1 MKNKLGILGG
11 GQLGMFICQAAKK
24 HNVKT
29 TIFSNSQKF
38 SAKGFCDNF
47 LIGSFSDKVLLEK
60 FINSSD
66 FFTIETENIPIQVLK
81 LIEQKKKIF
90 PSSNIVEIAQNR
102 LKEKKFLNS
111 ISGIK
116 TAKYK
121 EINSFNDLENFYKLF
136 GKTGI
141 LKSCEMG
148 YDGKGQHHVSSKNIQ
163 KFKNYKFHGYILEEV
178 LDFKKEI
185 SVLVCCSNKNTI
197 FYPPVENIHKNSIL
211 RQTIHPAR
219 ISDEIKNKA
228 LMLATKIASKL
239 KLQGILAIEMFLM
252 KNDELLINELA
263 PRPHNSGH
271 WSLDFCKYNQFE
283 SLIFSI
289 FKKKLMNPEPINNC
303 KMINVIG
310 KDYEKKKIFS
320 RKYKFYDYYKDEIK
334 ELRKM
339 GHYTVKS

>member
-11 GQLGMFICQAAKK
+11 GQLGMFICQAAKR

-47 LIGSFSDKVLLEK
+47 LIGSFSDKVLLKK

-66 FFTIETENIPIQVLK
+66 FFTIETENIPLQVLK

-141 LKSCEMG
+141 LKR
-148 YDGKGQHHVSSKNIQ
+148 N
-163 KFKNYKFHGYILEEV
+163 
-178 LDFKKEI
+178 
-185 SVLVCCSNKNTI
+185 
-197 FYPPVENIHKNSIL
+197 
-211 RQTIHPAR
+211 
-219 ISDEIKNKA
+219 
-228 LMLATKIASKL
+228 
-239 KLQGILAIEMFLM
+239 
-252 KNDELLINELA
+252 
-263 PRPHNSGH
+263 
-271 WSLDFCKYNQFE
+271 
-283 SLIFSI
+283 
-289 FKKKLMNPEPINNC
+289 
-303 KMINVIG
+303 
-310 KDYEKKKIFS
+310 
-320 RKYKFYDYYKDEIK
+320 
-334 ELRKM
+334 
-339 GHYTVKS
+339 